1 MLYVVLIGMIGSM
14 LSGIPMMDGIIG
26 QSLPSLDSILREVE
40 ELTEFQ
46 FDARAAELSGN
57 RVSGSGEVN
66 DVGTVD
72 WLDAADAPN
81 GYGYKVI
88 VHLNGH
94 NSRKAV
100 VFLRS
105 SDGLATLGIG
115 DSYSFT
121 GEIISIK
128 DWGFWFTAYIK
139 GD

>member
-1 MLYVVLIGMIGSM
+1 MLYVLIVGILGSM
-14 LSGIPMMDGIIG
+14 LSGFPLIDGIIG
-26 QSLPSLDSILREVE
+26 QSLPDLNSILREVS

-46 FDARAAELSGN
+46 FDARAAELNGD
-57 RVSGSGEVN
+57 RVSGNGEVN

-81 GYGYKVI
+81 GYDYKVI
-88 VHLNGH
+88 VHLNGSS
-94 NSRKAV
+94 SRKAV

-105 SDGLATLGIG
+105 SDGLASLGIG